1 MTGNRALAIKNKA
14 GQTIV
19 SASYLANE
27 TDNTGKVVQYQYS
40 KTNVE
45 MAKLATMAN
54 PTPGTFE
61 QTQVPTTPVNLN
73 EIPEDLVA
81 PVIEH
86 APVTASEAYTDIT
99 IEANVTDDASVPYA
113 TLYYKKEG
121 AENFTSLSMNASA
134 ENPAKF
140 TVSIP
145 SIEVESN
152 LIYYIEASDGK
163 NSSRTVENKITVAQ
177 PNLDFNKLPSLL
189 VTEVVPDSSNIDGAD
204 GYEFIEIYNNSNQE
218 ILFKD
223 YKIQYRYGTDPET
236 DVIWESVPD
245 DFVIASKETVVF
257 WIINDKNGAK
267 TVADF
272 NALYKTNL
280 VENKDIVKIYSAGMA
295 NGSTRGILIATNTDI
310 ESSVAYYNEESGVD
324 DTNANK
330 GIFYK
335 YPVDGTNQMQKV
347 SAGKEAATP
356 GTVMASQVPAKT
368 VQVPADTIA
377 PTVEDLTG
385 KTEINQK
392 EDLII
397 TADAKDNSIVKT
409 VALYYKNNEQ
419 NDYKKVLLQQD
430 YNNLL
435 YHYTVYSPDLIAKK
449 SIEYYYVVSDGKN
462 EIKSDTYKVN
472 LTSDRNP
479 DRLRLNVNNE
489 EFLSGEK
496 AIKASSDDATA
507 EKVNLLIDEK
517 EIVENTYRSLESE
530 SYFAF
535 EVSGVN
541 TFFQNGVTMGDEIL
555 RIVDDGIPQW
565 KTITVPIEPDRL
577 KEGSNVFT
585 MRSGDKATPFPTGN
599 GENRDDYSL
608 RNVRLVLADG
618 TVIQDP
624 QYKDAEKVIAM
635 NDANAAVDFTLNIPA
650 EKMLSKTYKWD
661 TTKVADGDYTILAK
675 DAVNPD
681 ATAVVK
687 VDNTAP
693 VIETNME
700 KNKEYKGAFTIEA
713 TVTDALAGLETTEI
727 KLDDEV
733 IAVPYE
739 TSSAKLTPGSHTL
752 TISAQDKIG
761 NRSELKVPF
770 SVVDELPV
778 KPELTSPKVGAA
790 DENKVAHLK
799 VKVTDPTQD
808 DLKVSFYKGFQ
819 YNAAKVD
826 QMKVFKNAAD
836 TEPPKESI
844 PAGETALVS
853 EEIAKITTSD
863 DEYLVTDSRDTI
875 PLSPF

>member
-1 MTGNRALAIKNKA
+1 
-14 GQTIV
+14 
-19 SASYLANE
+19 
-27 TDNTGKVVQYQYS
+27 
-40 KTNVE
+40 
-45 MAKLATMAN
+45 
-54 PTPGTFE
+54 
-61 QTQVPTTPVNLN
+61 
-73 EIPEDLVA
+73 
-81 PVIEH
+81 
-86 APVTASEAYTDIT
+86 
-99 IEANVTDDASVPYA
+99 
-113 TLYYKKEG
+113 
-121 AENFTSLSMNASA
+121 MNASA

-163 NSSRTVENKITVAQ
+163 NASRTVENKITVAQ
-177 PNLDFNKLPSLL
+177 PNLDFNKLPALL

-377 PTVEDLTG
+377 PTIEDLTG

-419 NDYKKVLLQQD
+419 TEYKKVLLQQD

-496 AIKASSDDATA
+496 AIKASSDDATP
-507 EKVNLLIDEK
+507 EKVNVLIDEK
-517 EIVENTYRSLESE
+517 EIV
-530 SYFAF
+530 
-535 EVSGVN
+535 G
-541 TFFQNGVTMGDEIL
+541 
-555 RIVDDGIPQW
+555 
-565 KTITVPIEPDRL
+565 KHVP
-577 KEGSNVFT
+577 
-585 MRSGDKATPFPTGN
+585 
-599 GENRDDYSL
+599 
-608 RNVRLVLADG
+608 
-618 TVIQDP
+618 
-624 QYKDAEKVIAM
+624 
-635 NDANAAVDFTLNIPA
+635 
-650 EKMLSKTYKWD
+650 
-661 TTKVADGDYTILAK
+661 
-675 DAVNPD
+675 
-681 ATAVVK
+681 
-687 VDNTAP
+687 
-693 VIETNME
+693 
-700 KNKEYKGAFTIEA
+700 
-713 TVTDALAGLETTEI
+713 
-727 KLDDEV
+727 
-733 IAVPYE
+733 
-739 TSSAKLTPGSHTL
+739 LT
-752 TISAQDKIG
+752 
-761 NRSELKVPF
+761 
-770 SVVDELPV
+770 
-778 KPELTSPKVGAA
+778 
-790 DENKVAHLK
+790 
-799 VKVTDPTQD
+799 
-808 DLKVSFYKGFQ
+808 
-819 YNAAKVD
+819 
-826 QMKVFKNAAD
+826 
-836 TEPPKESI
+836 
-844 PAGETALVS
+844 
-853 EEIAKITTSD
+853 
-863 DEYLVTDSRDTI
+863 
-875 PLSPF
+875 